1 MWRASV
7 DQGYKA
13 DVKSVRRLVNSN
25 TILVKVLNIV
35 DIVELSLHHGL
46 LFRNTVL
53 EDRLQIVGSAPG
65 FPHGVIDPIE
75 VSKSIYFTRLF
86 YEIGDH

>member
-7 DQGYKA
+7 DQDYKA

-25 TILVKVLNIV
+25 TILVKVFS
-35 DIVELSLHHGL
+35 IVELVLHHGL
-46 LFRNTVL
+46 LFRNMVL
-53 EDRLQIVGSAPG
+53 EDCLQIVGSAPG

-75 VSKSIYFTRLF
+75 VNLYSSILI
-86 YEIGDH
+86 YEFGDH